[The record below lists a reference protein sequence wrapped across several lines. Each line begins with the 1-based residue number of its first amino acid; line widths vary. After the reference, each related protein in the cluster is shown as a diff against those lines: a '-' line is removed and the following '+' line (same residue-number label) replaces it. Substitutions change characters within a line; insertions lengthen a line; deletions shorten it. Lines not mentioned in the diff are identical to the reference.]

1 MVVGGEG
8 AVLVG
13 GVLMVEVVEVV
24 GGGYSGGYGGGG
36 GRLNAR
42 GFHGEMTTNS
52 RTEQALFNTEITQ
65 QTGINFDQYDNI
77 PVEVSN

>member
-1 MVVGGEG
+1 
-8 AVLVG
+8 
-13 GVLMVEVVEVV
+13 
-24 GGGYSGGYGGGG
+24 
-36 GRLNAR
+36 
-42 GFHGEMTTNS
+42 MTTNS